1 MALRAIWRFMD
12 WDVTHNILYGPK
24 RAWCFAK
31 HPGRSPA
38 KKDRKPSN
46 KQVDCTVSTQATAL
60 FRATIFFQKESK
72 LLFYQLTKVY
82 SYEHQPPSHW
92 FILGR
97 FLYFEFHPV
106 QCLSSNYQLKI
117 FTAHIPCAFRKGLV
131 NYTILW
137 MTDRS
142 INCHLARSAM
152 HYLLYYTQY
161 MQIYQTTCFCYCISK
176 TKNGYANKNK

>member
-1 MALRAIWRFMD
+1 MVLRAIWQFMD
-12 WDVTHNILYGPK
+12 GMSPTKCYMDRSEGGVLPNIQAVVLP
-24 RAWCFAK
+24 
-31 HPGRSPA
+31 

-46 KQVDCTVSTQATAL
+46 KQVDCTVSTQTTAL
-60 FRATIFFQKESK
+60 FRTTNSFQKESK

-82 SYEHQPPSHW
+82 SYEPQPHSHW

-106 QCLSSNYQLKI
+106 QCLSSNYQLKL

-152 HYLLYYTQY
+152 NYLLYYTQY
-161 MQIYQTTCFCYCISK
+161 MQIYQTTCFCSFLKILTYLPL
-176 TKNGYANKNK
+176 AF